1 MSPQLSLI
9 VPALDKA
16 GLIAATL
23 DALASLRACGH
34 ETTAHP
40 GSAAA
45 PSNAHH
51 NTQRAPR

>member
-1 MSPQLSLI
+1 MSLQLSII

-23 DALASLRACGH
+23 HALAPLRKRGH
-34 ETTAHP
+34 DAHARP

>member
-1 MSPQLSLI
+1 MSLQLSII

-23 DALASLRACGH
+23 DALAPLRACGH
-34 ETTAHP
+34 ETNAHP

-51 NTQRAPR
+51 NPQSAPR

>member
-1 MSPQLSLI
+1 MSLQLSII

-23 DALASLRACGH
+23 DALAPLRASGH

-45 PSNAHH
+45 PSNVHH
-51 NTQRAPR
+51 NTRRAPR

>member
-1 MSPQLSLI
+1 MNLQPSII

-23 DALASLRACGH
+23 DALA
-34 ETTAHP
+34 
-40 GSAAA
+40 

-51 NTQRAPR
+51 NPQRAPR